1 MKPVSIKKDTTAL
14 SLFLLIILSIFGSV
28 NNSQAVEPTIPSSL
42 MTLSVSN
49 CNEVDISWVQ
59 GDGTRRLVV
68 GSSGSPVSSFPV
80 DGVGYVAGNIF
91 GSGTNLG
98 NNNYVVYSATGSS
111 VTVTALNANKT
122 YYFAIFEFNGTGG
135 GSDYLTSI
143 YPEAD
148 TIPFGVSIEITA
160 SDTVLCSGSSVNLDA
175 SGASTYNWSPG
186 SGLSTTVGPSV
197 VASPSATTRYSVLG
211 TDGSG
216 CQAYERITLTVNPKP
231 TVSLASQPSSC
242 IDDDPRTL
250 SGGSPSGGVYSGPG
264 VSGNT
269 FSADDAGTGFHTIT
283 YTYTN
288 VQGCSN
294 FATRTLI
301 VYSLPTVTLSSFPN
315 RCYNAGE
322 VTLSGGSPSGGSYS
336 GSGVSGGVFDPV
348 DAGTGTHTITYEYTD
363 SHGCSSSASSSITV
377 NASPTVSLATFA
389 VVCIDAAPFA
399 LTGGT
404 PTGGVYSGP
413 GVSAGEFDPGVAG
426 VGTHTIAYRFT
437 NASGCSDSTT
447 GTLQVGGLPSVTFNS
462 LSDVCK
468 SASPFTLS
476 GGNPLGGVYS
486 GDGVSSNVFSPAVAD
501 TGLHTI
507 TYTYTNSN
515 GCVNTDTSVIMV
527 NSSPEVTLGTFA
539 SVCANTGP
547 VSLNSG
553 MPSGGTY
560 SGNAVGGTTFYTGI
574 AGAGTHP
581 IIYTYIDSNTCAGR
595 DTQNI
600 VVNAVPVVSLGPDTT
615 ICQNESLELDAGAG
629 FSSYL
634 WNTGQNTQVITVD
647 TNGRG
652 TGTFSF
658 RVSVSNSFSCIGK
671 DTIEVTLDIC
681 TGLEPSAGMKD
692 AIVLYPN
699 PFSSTFN
706 IETDENLSLYVYD
719 QSGRMLEAIEN
730 KTGTIRAGKELA
742 NGLYLVE
749 LRSKTFVRSVL
760 MLKQD

>member
-1 MKPVSIKKDTTAL
+1 MKTISVRTNTSSF
-14 SLFLLIILSIFGSV
+14 SLFVIIILSIFGSV
-28 NNSQAVEPTIPSSL
+28 SQSLAVEPLTPSSL
-42 MTLSVSN
+42 LTLSVTN
-49 CNEVDISWVQ
+49 CNEVDLSWVS
-59 GDGTRRLVV
+59 GDGIRRLVV

-80 DGVGYVAGNIF
+80 DGTGYVAGNIF
-91 GSGTNLG
+91 GSGANLG
-98 NNNYVVYSATGSS
+98 NNNYVVYSGTGIG
-111 VTVTALNANKT
+111 VTVTALNANIT
-122 YYFAIFEFNGTGG
+122 YYFAIFEYNGTGG

-148 TIPFGVSIEITA
+148 TVPFGVAIQITA
-160 SDTVLCSGSSVNLDA
+160 SDTILCSGSSVNLDA
-175 SGASTYNWSPG
+175 SGANTYIWSPG
-186 SGLSTTVGPSV
+186 SGLSTTIGPSV

-242 IDDDPRTL
+242 IDDDPRSL
-250 SGGSPSGGVYSGPG
+250 SGGSPSGGVFSGPG
-264 VSGNT
+264 VSGGT

-288 VQGCSN
+288 IQGCSN

-301 VYSLPTVTLSSFPN
+301 VYGLPTVTLSSYPN

-322 VTLSGGSPSGGSYS
+322 VTMSGGSPSGGSYS
-336 GSGVSGGVFDPV
+336 GTGISGGVFDPV
-348 DAGTGTHTITYEYTD
+348 DAGTGTHTVNYEYTD
-363 SHGCSSSASSSITV
+363 SHGCSSSATSSITV
-377 NASPTVSLATFA
+377 NASPTVSLATFS
-389 VVCIDAAPFA
+389 VVCINAPAFA

-404 PTGGVYSGP
+404 PTGGVYTGQ
-413 GVSAGEFDPGVAG
+413 GVSSGVFDPIAAG

-468 SASPFTLS
+468 SATPFTLS

-501 TGLHTI
+501 TGVHTI

-515 GCVNTDTSVIMV
+515 GCVNTDTSDIKV
-527 NSSPEVTLGTFA
+527 NGSPDVSLGTFA
-539 SVCANTGP
+539 AVCANTGP
-547 VSLNSG
+547 VALNSG
-553 MPSGGTY
+553 LPSGGTY
-560 SGNAVGGTTFYTGI
+560 SGNAVGGTTFYTAI

-581 IIYTYIDSNTCAGR
+581 IVYTYIDSNTCAGR
-595 DTQNI
+595 DTQSI
-600 VVNAVPVVSLGPDTT
+600 VVHAIPVVSLGTDTT
-615 ICQNESLELDAGAG
+615 ICQNESIQLDAGSG
-629 FSSYL
+629 FASYL

-647 TNGRG
+647 TTGRG
-652 TGTFSF
+652 TGLFSF
-658 RVSVSNSFSCIGK
+658 RVSVSSNFACIGK

-681 TGLEPSAGMKD
+681 VGLDPVKNGPESF
-692 AIVLYPN
+692 VLYPN
-699 PFSSTFN
+699 PFSSTFTVDA
-706 IETDENLSLYVYD
+706 EESLSLYVYD
-719 QSGRMLEAIEN
+719 QSGRVLEAIEN
-730 KTGTIRAGKELA
+730 KTGVIRAGKELA

-749 LRSKTFVRSVL
+749 IRSKTSARSVL
-760 MLKQD
+760 MIKQE